1 MNKLTRIQ
9 YNLSQTYSLTFT
21 TEFSNS
27 FESGNDNNL
36 SYISAKAGLK
46 AFVRKGQLY
55 LMGEVG
61 VAFAIANRY
70 DKTSLLLSPAIGFA
84 TDKVDISL
92 SEKGWFRI
100 NTLTISLGI

>member
-1 MNKLTRIQ
+1 
-9 YNLSQTYSLTFT
+9 
-21 TEFSNS
+21 
-27 FESGNDNNL
+27 
-36 SYISAKAGLK
+36 
-46 AFVRKGQLY
+46 
-55 LMGEVG
+55 MGEVD

-92 SEKGWFRI
+92 SEKSWFRI